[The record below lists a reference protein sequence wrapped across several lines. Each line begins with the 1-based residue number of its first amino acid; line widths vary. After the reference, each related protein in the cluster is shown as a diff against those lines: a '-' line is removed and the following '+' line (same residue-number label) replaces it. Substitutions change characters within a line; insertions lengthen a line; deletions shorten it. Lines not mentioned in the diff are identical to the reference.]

1 MCYCPI
7 IYAHIAGG
15 GQVEVDEGE
24 EGDGGAGPQGQGPG
38 DQGQAKQI
46 THFPAPESLKGVCK
60 EILRPLLF
68 FMIQTQLAPLVLIS
82 LS

>member
-1 MCYCPI
+1 MCHCPI

-46 THFPAPESLKGVCK
+46 THFPARVVKGSV
-60 EILRPLLF
+60 
-68 FMIQTQLAPLVLIS
+68 
-82 LS
+82 